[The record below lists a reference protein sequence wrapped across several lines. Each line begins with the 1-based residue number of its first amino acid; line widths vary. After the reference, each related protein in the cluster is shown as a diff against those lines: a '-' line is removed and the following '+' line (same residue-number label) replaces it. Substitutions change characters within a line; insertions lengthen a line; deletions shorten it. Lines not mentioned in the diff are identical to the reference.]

1 MNGFF
6 RGDAGD
12 VEKQELFVERLG
24 DFVVAKHLPLEHR
37 RSGAAADSDGDR
49 TGEEVEGRTTREVAE
64 LPFGTPESG
73 LSGLGCRLRGHGDDD
88 GGCFSRDR
96 TL

>member
-49 TGEEVEGRTTREVAE
+49 TGEEVEGRTTREITE
-64 LPFGTPESG
+64 LSFGTPESG
-73 LSGLGCRLRGHGDDD
+73 VERSGMPVAGPWR
-88 GGCFSRDR
+88 
-96 TL
+96 